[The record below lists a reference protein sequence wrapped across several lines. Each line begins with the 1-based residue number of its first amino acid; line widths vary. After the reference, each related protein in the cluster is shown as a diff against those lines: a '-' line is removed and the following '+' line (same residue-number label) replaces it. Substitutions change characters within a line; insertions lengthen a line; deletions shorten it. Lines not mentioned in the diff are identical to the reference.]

1 MQSIING
8 ECVPVMEHHAVTRNG
23 TSSSL
28 NLAGRLALRIVLI
41 YLVLGV
47 LWIALSDRALAML
60 VDDPLLLTRLQ
71 TFKGWAY
78 VLVTALLLYGLIAW
92 QMHVLA
98 RANVKLEEHGR
109 HISRLNRVHAMLS
122 AINGAIL
129 RIRHKDSLLRESC
142 RIAVDTGGFDLA
154 WVGLM
159 DAEGR
164 TLSPVASAG
173 DVLECLEGMRLRI
186 DAKDPQAHPM
196 SRDLCAGRA
205 FVVNDMEAVP
215 PMDECHSR
223 AVAQGF
229 RAMAVV
235 PFFDGSRLVGVLGF
249 LARQA
254 PLAHDTVFDA
264 DELQLLTE
272 MAADTGLGLMIID
285 QAQALERST
294 RFDPLTGL
302 PNRSLLE
309 ERIGQALLRARHH
322 RRYIGVMALE
332 VLGLRAVIDSLG
344 RQQGDR
350 LQQVVARRLLSR
362 LREGDTV
369 AHLGNGEFALLL
381 CDLRMGMDV
390 SEVADKLLEPFELE
404 MGGDLPPL
412 HVKLSA
418 GAAVFPGDAES
429 GPELLHCAGVA
440 LHQVGAQSHAGRCVF
455 YAREMDE
462 RVREYQ
468 ALDNELQGALQRDEM
483 HLHYQPIVNTASGEV
498 LGVEALLRWDNRRFG
513 SVSPGR
519 FIPMAEHSGLIL
531 SLGEWVLEQACA
543 QIARWRERGWKR
555 LHMSVNLSARQLL
568 APGFEALVA
577 KILTRHGLDKDDMP
591 LILEV
596 TETAVIEDMEQVSE
610 ALFRLKRLGI
620 AVHLDDFGTGYASLS
635 YLHRLPVDAL
645 KIDQSFVRG
654 LGGDPV
660 AENLIRTLAV
670 LAGRLDLSLVAEGV
684 ETESQRDILR
694 RLGCDVAQGYLFARP
709 APAGEIEALFPAL
722 PG

>member
-1 MQSIING
+1 
-8 ECVPVMEHHAVTRNG
+8 MEHHAVTRNG
-23 TSSSL
+23 SSPSRS
-28 NLAGRLALRIVLI
+28 LAGRLALRIVVV
-41 YLVLGV
+41 YLVMGI

-60 VDDPLLLTRLQ
+60 VDDPVLLTWLQ

-78 VLVTALLLYGLIAW
+78 VLVTTLLLYGLIAW

-98 RANVKLEEHGR
+98 QANVRLEERGL
-109 HISRLNRVHAMLS
+109 HIARLNRVHAMLS

-129 RIRHKDSLLRESC
+129 RIRHRDSLLRESC

-154 WVGLM
+154 WVGLVNA
-159 DAEGR
+159 DAR

-173 DVLECLEGMRLRI
+173 DALDCLDGLSLCI
-186 DAKDPQAHPM
+186 ASGDPDAHPM
-196 SRDLCAGRA
+196 AADLCARLP
-205 FVVNDMEAVP
+205 FVVNELSAIP

-223 AVAQGF
+223 AVARGF

-235 PFFDGSRLVGVLGF
+235 PFFNGSQLLGVLGF
-249 LARQA
+249 LSRQA
-254 PLAHDTVFDA
+254 TVFDA

-272 MAADTGLGLMIID
+272 VAADTGLGLMIID

-294 RFDPLTGL
+294 RYDPLTGL
-302 PNRSLLE
+302 PNRGLLE

-418 GAAVFPGDAES
+418 GAAVYPGDAES

-440 LHQVGAQSHAGRCVF
+440 LHQGGAQSHAGRCVF

-483 HLHYQPIVNTASGEV
+483 HLHYQPIVNTRDGSV

-543 QIARWRERGWKR
+543 QIAHWRAQGWNH

-568 APGFEALVA
+568 TPGFDTQVVKVLE
-577 KILTRHGLDKDDMP
+577 RHGLDKDDMP
-591 LILEV
+591 LVLEV

-645 KIDQSFVRG
+645 KIDQSFVRE

-660 AENLIRTLAV
+660 AENLIRTLVV
-670 LAGRLDLSLVAEGV
+670 LAERLDLSLVAEGV
-684 ETESQRDILR
+684 ETDEQRDILR

-709 APAGEIEALFPAL
+709 APAEQIEGLFPA
-722 PG
+722 PQG

>member
-1 MQSIING
+1 
-8 ECVPVMEHHAVTRNG
+8 MEHHAVTRNG
-23 TSSSL
+23 SSPSRS
-28 NLAGRLALRIVLI
+28 LAGRLALRIVVV
-41 YLVLGV
+41 YLVMGI

-60 VDDPLLLTRLQ
+60 VDDPVLLTWLQ

-78 VLVTALLLYGLIAW
+78 VLVTTLLLYGLIAW

-98 RANVKLEEHGR
+98 QANVRLEERGL
-109 HISRLNRVHAMLS
+109 HIARLNRVHAMLS

-129 RIRHKDSLLRESC
+129 RIRHRDSLLRESC

-154 WVGLM
+154 WVGLVNA
-159 DAEGR
+159 DAR

-173 DVLECLEGMRLRI
+173 DALDCLDGLSLCI
-186 DAKDPQAHPM
+186 ASGDPDAHPM
-196 SRDLCAGRA
+196 AADLCARLP
-205 FVVNDMEAVP
+205 FVVNELSAIP

-223 AVAQGF
+223 AVARGF

-235 PFFDGSRLVGVLGF
+235 PFFNGSQLLGVLGF
-249 LARQA
+249 LSRQA
-254 PLAHDTVFDA
+254 TVFDA

-272 MAADTGLGLMIID
+272 VAADTGLGLMIID

-294 RFDPLTGL
+294 RYDPLTGL
-302 PNRSLLE
+302 PNRGLLE

-418 GAAVFPGDAES
+418 GAAVYPGDAES

-440 LHQVGAQSHAGRCVF
+440 LHQGGAQSHAGRCVF

-483 HLHYQPIVNTASGEV
+483 HLHYQPIVNTRDGSV

-543 QIARWRERGWKR
+543 QIAHWRAQGWNH

-568 APGFEALVA
+568 TPGFDTQVVKVLE
-577 KILTRHGLDKDDMP
+577 RHGLDKDDMP
-591 LILEV
+591 LVLEV

-660 AENLIRTLAV
+660 AENLIRTLVV
-670 LAGRLDLSLVAEGV
+670 LAERLDLSLVAEGV
-684 ETESQRDILR
+684 ETDEQRDILR

-709 APAGEIEALFPAL
+709 APAEQIEGLFPA
-722 PG
+722 PQG

>member
-1 MQSIING
+1 
-8 ECVPVMEHHAVTRNG
+8 MEHHAVTRNG
-23 TSSSL
+23 SSPSRS
-28 NLAGRLALRIVLI
+28 LAGRLALRIVVV
-41 YLVLGV
+41 YLVMGI

-60 VDDPLLLTRLQ
+60 VDDPVLLTWLQ

-98 RANVKLEEHGR
+98 QANVRLEERGL
-109 HISRLNRVHAMLS
+109 HIARLNRVHAMLS

-129 RIRHKDSLLRESC
+129 RIRHRDSLLRESC

-154 WVGLM
+154 WVGLVNA
-159 DAEGR
+159 DAR

-173 DVLECLEGMRLRI
+173 DALDCLDGLSLCI
-186 DAKDPQAHPM
+186 ASGDPDAHPM
-196 SRDLCAGRA
+196 AADLCARLP
-205 FVVNDMEAVP
+205 FVVNELSAIP

-223 AVAQGF
+223 AVARGF

-235 PFFDGSRLVGVLGF
+235 PFFNGSQLLGVLGF
-249 LARQA
+249 LSRQA
-254 PLAHDTVFDA
+254 TVFDA

-272 MAADTGLGLMIID
+272 VAADTGLGLMIID

-294 RFDPLTGL
+294 RYDPLTGL
-302 PNRSLLE
+302 PNRGLLE

-418 GAAVFPGDAES
+418 GAAVYPGDAES

-440 LHQVGAQSHAGRCVF
+440 LHQGGAQSHAGRCVF

-483 HLHYQPIVNTASGEV
+483 HLHYQPIVNTRDGSV

-543 QIARWRERGWKR
+543 QIAHWRAQGWNH

-568 APGFEALVA
+568 TPGFDTQVVKVLE
-577 KILTRHGLDKDDMP
+577 RHGLDKDDMP
-591 LILEV
+591 LVLEV

-660 AENLIRTLAV
+660 AENLIRTLVV
-670 LAGRLDLSLVAEGV
+670 LAERLDLSLVAEGV
-684 ETESQRDILR
+684 ETDEQRDILR

-709 APAGEIEALFPAL
+709 APAEQIEGLFPA
-722 PG
+722 PQG

>member
-1 MQSIING
+1 M
-8 ECVPVMEHHAVTRNG
+8 TRNG
-23 TSSSL
+23 SSPSRS
-28 NLAGRLALRIVLI
+28 LAGRLALRIVVV
-41 YLVLGV
+41 YLVMGI

-60 VDDPLLLTRLQ
+60 VDDPVLLTWLQ

-98 RANVKLEEHGR
+98 QANVRLEERGL
-109 HISRLNRVHAMLS
+109 HIARLNRVHAMLS

-129 RIRHKDSLLRESC
+129 RIRHRDSLLRESC

-154 WVGLM
+154 WVGLVNA
-159 DAEGR
+159 DAR

-173 DVLECLEGMRLRI
+173 DALDCLDGLSLCI
-186 DAKDPQAHPM
+186 ASGDPDAHPM
-196 SRDLCAGRA
+196 AADLCARLP
-205 FVVNDMEAVP
+205 FVVNELSAIP

-223 AVAQGF
+223 AVARGF

-235 PFFDGSRLVGVLGF
+235 PFFNGSQLLGVLGF
-249 LARQA
+249 LSRQA
-254 PLAHDTVFDA
+254 TVFDA

-272 MAADTGLGLMIID
+272 VAADTGLGLMIID

-294 RFDPLTGL
+294 RYDPLTGL
-302 PNRSLLE
+302 PNRGLLE

-418 GAAVFPGDAES
+418 GAAVYPGDAES

-440 LHQVGAQSHAGRCVF
+440 LHQGGAQSHAGRCVF

-483 HLHYQPIVNTASGEV
+483 HLHYQPIVNTRDGSV

-543 QIARWRERGWKR
+543 QIAHWRAQGWNH

-568 APGFEALVA
+568 TPGFDTQVVKVLE
-577 KILTRHGLDKDDMP
+577 RHGLDKDDMP
-591 LILEV
+591 LVLEV

-660 AENLIRTLAV
+660 AENLIRTLVV
-670 LAGRLDLSLVAEGV
+670 LAERLDLSLVAEGV
-684 ETESQRDILR
+684 ETDEQRDILR

-709 APAGEIEALFPAL
+709 APAEQIEGLFPA
-722 PG
+722 PQG

>member
-1 MQSIING
+1 
-8 ECVPVMEHHAVTRNG
+8 MEHHAVTRNG
-23 TSSSL
+23 SSPSRS
-28 NLAGRLALRIVLI
+28 LAGRLALRIVVV
-41 YLVLGV
+41 YLVMGI

-60 VDDPLLLTRLQ
+60 VDDPVLLTWLQ

-98 RANVKLEEHGR
+98 QANVRLEERGL
-109 HISRLNRVHAMLS
+109 HIARLNRVHAMLS

-129 RIRHKDSLLRESC
+129 RIRHRDSLLRESC

-154 WVGLM
+154 WVGLVNA
-159 DAEGR
+159 DAR

-173 DVLECLEGMRLRI
+173 DALDCLDGLSLCI
-186 DAKDPQAHPM
+186 ASGDPDAHPM
-196 SRDLCAGRA
+196 AADLCARLP
-205 FVVNDMEAVP
+205 FVVNELSAIP

-223 AVAQGF
+223 AVARGF

-235 PFFDGSRLVGVLGF
+235 PFFNGSQLLGVLGF
-249 LARQA
+249 LSRQA
-254 PLAHDTVFDA
+254 TVFDA

-272 MAADTGLGLMIID
+272 VAADTGLGLMIID

-294 RFDPLTGL
+294 RYDPLTGL
-302 PNRSLLE
+302 PNRGLLE

-418 GAAVFPGDAES
+418 GAAVYPGDAES

-440 LHQVGAQSHAGRCVF
+440 LHQGGAQSHAGRCVF

-483 HLHYQPIVNTASGEV
+483 HLHYQPIVNTRDGSV

-519 FIPMAEHSGLIL
+519 FIPMAEHSGLII
-531 SLGEWVLEQACA
+531 SLGDWVLEQACA
-543 QIARWRERGWKR
+543 QIARWRAQGWNH

-568 APGFEALVA
+568 TPGFDTQVA
-577 KILTRHGLDKDDMP
+577 KVLERHGLDKDDMP
-591 LILEV
+591 LVLEV

-660 AENLIRTLAV
+660 AENLIRTLVV
-670 LAGRLDLSLVAEGV
+670 LAERLDLSLVAEGV
-684 ETESQRDILR
+684 ETDEQRDILR
-694 RLGCDVAQGYLFARP
+694 RLGCEVAQGYLFSRP
-709 APAGEIEALFPAL
+709 APAAQIEGLFPA
-722 PG
+722 PKG

>member
-1 MQSIING
+1 
-8 ECVPVMEHHAVTRNG
+8 MEHHAVTRNG
-23 TSSSL
+23 SSPSRS
-28 NLAGRLALRIVLI
+28 LAGRLALRIVVV
-41 YLVLGV
+41 YLVMGI

-60 VDDPLLLTRLQ
+60 DDPVLLTWLQ

-78 VLVTALLLYGLIAW
+78 VLVTTLLLYGLIAW

-98 RANVKLEEHGR
+98 QANVRLEERGL
-109 HISRLNRVHAMLS
+109 HIARLNRVHAMLS

-129 RIRHKDSLLRESC
+129 RIRHRDSLLRESC

-154 WVGLM
+154 WVGLVNA
-159 DAEGR
+159 DAR

-173 DVLECLEGMRLRI
+173 DALDCLDGLSLCI
-186 DAKDPQAHPM
+186 ASGDPDAHPM
-196 SRDLCAGRA
+196 AADLCARLP
-205 FVVNDMEAVP
+205 FVVNELSAIP

-223 AVAQGF
+223 AVARGF

-235 PFFDGSRLVGVLGF
+235 PFFNGSQLLGVLGF
-249 LARQA
+249 LSRQA
-254 PLAHDTVFDA
+254 TVFDA

-272 MAADTGLGLMIID
+272 VAADTGLGLMIID

-294 RFDPLTGL
+294 RYDPLTGL
-302 PNRSLLE
+302 PNRGLLE

-418 GAAVFPGDAES
+418 GAAVYPGDAES

-440 LHQVGAQSHAGRCVF
+440 LHQGGAQSHAGRCVF

-483 HLHYQPIVNTASGEV
+483 HLHYQPIVNTRDGSV

-543 QIARWRERGWKR
+543 QIAHWRAQGWNH

-568 APGFEALVA
+568 TPGFDTQVVKVLE
-577 KILTRHGLDKDDMP
+577 RHGLDKDDMP
-591 LILEV
+591 LVLEV

-660 AENLIRTLAV
+660 AENLIRTLVV
-670 LAGRLDLSLVAEGV
+670 LAERLDLSLVAEGV
-684 ETESQRDILR
+684 ETDEQRDILR

-709 APAGEIEALFPAL
+709 APAEQIEGLFPA
-722 PG
+722 PQG

>member
-1 MQSIING
+1 M
-8 ECVPVMEHHAVTRNG
+8 TRNG
-23 TSSSL
+23 SSPSRS
-28 NLAGRLALRIVLI
+28 LAGRLALRIVVV
-41 YLVLGV
+41 YLVMGI

-60 VDDPLLLTRLQ
+60 VDDPVLLTWLQ

-78 VLVTALLLYGLIAW
+78 VLVTTLLLYGLIAW

-98 RANVKLEEHGR
+98 QANVRLEERGL
-109 HISRLNRVHAMLS
+109 HIARLNRVHAMLS

-129 RIRHKDSLLRESC
+129 RIRHRDSLLRESC

-154 WVGLM
+154 WVGLVNA
-159 DAEGR
+159 DAR

-173 DVLECLEGMRLRI
+173 DALDCLDGLSLCI
-186 DAKDPQAHPM
+186 ASGDPDAHPM
-196 SRDLCAGRA
+196 AADLCARLP
-205 FVVNDMEAVP
+205 FVVNELSAIP

-223 AVAQGF
+223 AVARGF

-235 PFFDGSRLVGVLGF
+235 PFFNGSQLLGVLGF
-249 LARQA
+249 LSRQA
-254 PLAHDTVFDA
+254 TVFDA

-272 MAADTGLGLMIID
+272 VAADTGLGLMIID

-294 RFDPLTGL
+294 RYDPLTGL
-302 PNRSLLE
+302 PNRGLLE

-418 GAAVFPGDAES
+418 GAAVYPGDAES

-440 LHQVGAQSHAGRCVF
+440 LHQGGAQSHAGRCVF

-483 HLHYQPIVNTASGEV
+483 HLHYQPIVNTRDGSV

-543 QIARWRERGWKR
+543 QIAHWRAQGWNH

-568 APGFEALVA
+568 TPGFDTQVVKVLE
-577 KILTRHGLDKDDMP
+577 RHGLDKDDMP
-591 LILEV
+591 LVLEV

-660 AENLIRTLAV
+660 AENLIRTLVV
-670 LAGRLDLSLVAEGV
+670 LAERLDLSLVAEGV
-684 ETESQRDILR
+684 ETDEQRDILR

-709 APAGEIEALFPAL
+709 APAEQIEGLFPA
-722 PG
+722 PQG

>member
-1 MQSIING
+1 M
-8 ECVPVMEHHAVTRNG
+8 TRNG
-23 TSSSL
+23 SSPSRS
-28 NLAGRLALRIVLI
+28 LAGRLALRIVVV
-41 YLVLGV
+41 YLVMGI

-60 VDDPLLLTRLQ
+60 VDDPVLLTWLQ

-98 RANVKLEEHGR
+98 QANVRLEERGL
-109 HISRLNRVHAMLS
+109 HIARLNRVHAMLS

-129 RIRHKDSLLRESC
+129 RIRHRDSLLRESC

-154 WVGLM
+154 WVGLVNA
-159 DAEGR
+159 DAR

-173 DVLECLEGMRLRI
+173 DALDCLDGLSLCI
-186 DAKDPQAHPM
+186 ASGDPDAHPM
-196 SRDLCAGRA
+196 AADLCARLP
-205 FVVNDMEAVP
+205 FVVNELSAIP

-223 AVAQGF
+223 AVARGF

-235 PFFDGSRLVGVLGF
+235 PFFNGSQLLGVLGF
-249 LARQA
+249 LSRQA
-254 PLAHDTVFDA
+254 TVFDA

-272 MAADTGLGLMIID
+272 VAADTGLGLMIID

-294 RFDPLTGL
+294 RYDPLTGL
-302 PNRSLLE
+302 PNRGLLE

-418 GAAVFPGDAES
+418 GAAVYPGDAES

-440 LHQVGAQSHAGRCVF
+440 LHQGGAQSHAGRCVF

-483 HLHYQPIVNTASGEV
+483 HLHYQPIVNTRDGSV

-519 FIPMAEHSGLIL
+519 FIPMAEHSGLII
-531 SLGEWVLEQACA
+531 SLGDWVLEQACA
-543 QIARWRERGWKR
+543 QIARWRAQGWNH

-568 APGFEALVA
+568 TPGFDTQVA
-577 KILTRHGLDKDDMP
+577 KVLERHGLDKDDMP
-591 LILEV
+591 LVLEV

-660 AENLIRTLAV
+660 AENLIRTLVV
-670 LAGRLDLSLVAEGV
+670 LAERLDLSLVAEGV
-684 ETESQRDILR
+684 ETDEQRDILR
-694 RLGCDVAQGYLFARP
+694 RLGCEVAQGYLFSRP
-709 APAGEIEALFPAL
+709 APAAQIEGLFPA
-722 PG
+722 PKG